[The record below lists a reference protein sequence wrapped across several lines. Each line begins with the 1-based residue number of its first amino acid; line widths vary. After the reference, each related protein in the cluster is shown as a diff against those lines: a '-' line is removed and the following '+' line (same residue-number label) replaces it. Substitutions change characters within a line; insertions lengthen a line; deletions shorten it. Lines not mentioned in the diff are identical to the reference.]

1 MKGEILSQ
9 SQDYFLSMVSD
20 IFVRPNRKCPWID
33 SEHFGSKP
41 MTAPTQNR
49 LLFIDSIRGIAAV
62 LVLFQHS
69 YEFFFR
75 DQVAE
80 FGHSVF
86 HFGQAGVVAFF
97 LVSGFIIPFSL
108 ERSSSLTS
116 FFIHRIFRIYP
127 LYLVV
132 LIVNLLLVYSGID
145 QMEGEVNPFRILA
158 THVYFVQEYLAGN
171 WSVNL
176 VVGSWTLLIEAIWY
190 LAAAVL
196 FRFRL
201 SHQTILNLAIVGFL
215 ILALASV
222 FLHIRLPLGRMG
234 MLLHCVMGLHFYRRS
249 QNLISSKTFLSYAL
263 ALGFVQ
269 LVGLWVAYGYFSSD
283 HFTVGCIMTSWAG
296 AYALFLLF
304 YHWRPT
310 GKTKW
315 DSVLSYLGS
324 ISYSLYLIHFT
335 CIILMDF
342 VLGKTVT
349 GFAATLLLTVL
360 ISHFSYRLIE
370 KPGIALGKRITLK
383 TVDS

>member
-1 MKGEILSQ
+1 MYYLFFFAVIIWQFPRSHILN
-9 SQDYFLSMVSD
+9 
-20 IFVRPNRKCPWID
+20 P
-33 SEHFGSKP
+33 KP
-41 MTAPTQNR
+41 MTEPTQNR

-69 YEFFFR
+69 YEYFFR
-75 DQVAE
+75 EHVQE
-80 FGHSVF
+80 IGHSIF

-108 ERSSSLTS
+108 ERSSTLTS

-132 LIVNLLLVYSGID
+132 LLINLLLVYSGID
-145 QMEGEVNPFRILA
+145 QMEGEVNPFRILF
-158 THVYFVQEYLAGN
+158 THLFFVQEYLAGN

-176 VVGSWTLLIEAIWY
+176 VVGSWTLFIEAIWY

-215 ILALASV
+215 ILAIASV
-222 FLHIRLPLGRMG
+222 VLHIRLPLGRMG
-234 MLLHCVMGLHFYRRS
+234 MLLHCIMGLHFYRRN
-249 QNLISSKTFLSYAL
+249 QNAISSKTFIAYAL
-263 ALGFVQ
+263 ALGVVQ
-269 LVGLWVAYGYFSSD
+269 LAGLWVAYGYFSSD

-304 YHWRPT
+304 YYWKPT

-315 DSVLSYLGS
+315 DAVLSNLGS
-324 ISYSLYLIHFT
+324 ISYSLYLSHFT
-335 CIILMDF
+335 CIVLMDF
-342 VLGKTVT
+342 VLGKTVS
-349 GFAATLLLTVL
+349 GFVATLFLTVL
-360 ISHFSYRLIE
+360 VSHFSYRLIE
-370 KPGIALGKRITLK
+370 KPGIAFGKRITLK
-383 TVDS
+383 PVDL